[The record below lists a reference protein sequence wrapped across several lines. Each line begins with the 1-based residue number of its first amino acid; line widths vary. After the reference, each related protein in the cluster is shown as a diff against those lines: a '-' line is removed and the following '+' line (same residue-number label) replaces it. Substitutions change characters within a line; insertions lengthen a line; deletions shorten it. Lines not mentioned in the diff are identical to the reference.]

1 MRLGGTN
8 FRGQLLFFPENFLWA
23 LRLIIQCAQ
32 VRERSHMAS
41 SLWEGVGET
50 VLGWWRKYDER
61 GGWFLVGWRH
71 HGRHLLMEIIGKKS
85 GLFRIQRIMWRHH
98 GGRSWTMMTVDRSLT
113 ILMWKHPNY
122 IPSITC
128 GWTRWKLRT
137 ECILAASK
145 APSQELVPDLC
156 LSVCPFVCL
165 SVTAFLLW

>member
-8 FRGQLLFFPENFLWA
+8 FRGQLPFFGRISRELYASLYSALKWGSVWHHHFGRGRGGGSVVDDEN
-23 LRLIIQCAQ
+23 
-32 VRERSHMAS
+32 MTK
-41 SLWEGVGET
+41 G
-50 VLGWWRKYDER
+50 
-61 GGWFLVGWRH
+61 GGWFWVWWRY
-71 HGRHLLMEIIGKKS
+71 HGMHLLMEIIGKKS

-156 LSVCPFVCL
+156 LSVCPFICL